1 MSDIKK
7 QFDKAVKDVTK
18 AKKDPGNDLK
28 LRLYA
33 HFKQGTEGDIVGDK
47 PGFTD
52 FVGRAKYDAWAKIKG
67 MSQDD
72 AMKAYIKLVDRV
84 LREDD

>member
-7 QFDKAVKDVTK
+7 QFEKAIKDVTK
-18 AKKDPGNDLK
+18 AKTEPSNELK

-33 HFKQGTEGDIVGDK
+33 HFKQGTEGDVAGDK

-52 FVGRAKYDAWAKIKG
+52 IRGRAKYDAWAKIKG
-67 MSQDD
+67 MTKDD
-72 AMKAYIKLVDRV
+72 AMKAYAKLVARV
-84 LREDD
+84 LRDDE